1 MIKTKDIYNSVLK
14 IVRTSPKIKAEFGKN
29 FPTVGAW
36 IATDMQEYSSDDI
49 GAIDAA
55 TNKIAEKIRIHLQNV
70 SGNPGEGIGS
80 GGWEILIAVYVATKL
95 FNLYS

>member
-36 IATDMQEYSSDDI
+36 IATDMQEYRSDDI

-70 SGNPGEGIGS
+70 SDNPGEGMGS
-80 GGWEILIAVYVATKL
+80 GGWRGDIDSSLRG
-95 FNLYS
+95 N